1 MKKFFSNK
9 QADGLEE
16 KLVSKEK
23 EKVDRLE
30 EEGERAKQDLKDLEK
45 VSVERKRVEN
55 EIIRAAQE
63 EKDKCRKEAEEKQRL
78 LKTNLMQFQCSG
90 K

>member
-63 EKDKCRKEAEEKQRL
+63 EKDRCRKEAEEKQR
-78 LKTNLMQFQCSG
+78 F
-90 K
+90 